1 VLIEFLL
8 LRIPLCE
15 LFQSQMSCY
24 VILNGGS
31 VEFTDWTV
39 CLAIFEL

>member
-1 VLIEFLL
+1 VFIEFLL

-15 LFQSQMSCY
+15 LFQSQMSY

-31 VEFTDWTV
+31 VEFTDWTT
-39 CLAIFEL
+39 CLAVSKL

>member
-15 LFQSQMSCY
+15 LFESQMSCY
-24 VILNGGS
+24 VILNGAS
-31 VEFTDWTV
+31 VEFTDWTT
-39 CLAIFEL
+39 CLAVSEL